1 MITQSLPNLTFPT
14 LRARNLQR
22 DMITLPAELRGELNL
37 GLIAFQ
43 QWQQRLIDTWLPFAR
58 QLEAAQPN
66 LCYYE
71 FPVIQSLNVLARTFI
86 NEGMRAGIPD
96 PTARER
102 TITLYTDKEAFR
114 RSLGLLREET
124 IYAVLF
130 DRQGRVYW
138 RAEGEFT
145 AEQGAS
151 LQAALEMPSP

>member
-1 MITQSLPNLTFPT
+1 MIAQSLPNLTFPS

-22 DMITLPAELRGELNL
+22 ESLTLPADLHGELNL

-43 QWQQRLIDTWLPFAR
+43 QWQQRLIDTWLPYA
-58 QLEAAQPN
+58 QALEKATPG

-71 FPVIQSLNVLARTFI
+71 FPVIQALNVLARTFI

-138 RAEGEFT
+138 RAEGEFSDDK
-145 AEQGAS
+145 AAS
-151 LQAALEMPSP
+151 LSPFCA

>member
-1 MITQSLPNLTFPT
+1 MITQPEPNLTFPT
-14 LRARNLQR
+14 VRARNLLR
-22 DMITLPAELRGELNL
+22 ELITLPADLRGERNL

-43 QWQQRLIDTWLPFAR
+43 QWQQRLIDTWLPFA
-58 QLEAAQPN
+58 QSLEQARPG

-71 FPVIQSLNVLARTFI
+71 FPVIQSLNVIARTFI

-138 RAEGEFT
+138 RAEGEFS
-145 AEQGAS
+145 AEKGDS
-151 LQAALEMPSP
+151 LQTAL